1 MLRFLLLLVLSFQM
15 VLLSNPVY
23 SSSVPETIS
32 ALELSVHDQVNQ
44 YRDSLG
50 LAFLDLNENISKE
63 ARIHSQEMAQGN
75 VPFSHDGFD
84 QRIEAIS
91 STLTYTSAAENVAYN
106 QGYGDPV
113 TVAVDGWI
121 NSPGHQKNMVGNFNL
136 SGVGV
141 AQNSTGEY
149 YFTQI
154 FILKPD

>member
-1 MLRFLLLLVLSFQM
+1 MLRFVLLLLLSFQL

-44 YRDSLG
+44 YRGSLG
-50 LAFLDLNENISKE
+50 LASLELNEDISKE
-63 ARIHSQEMAQGN
+63 ARIHSQQMAQGN

-91 STLTYTSAAENVAYN
+91 STLSYSSAAENVAYN
-106 QGYGDPV
+106 QGYDDPV
-113 TVAVDGWI
+113 TVAVEGWI
-121 NSPGHQKNMVGNFNL
+121 NSPGHQKNMAGNFNL

>member
-1 MLRFLLLLVLSFQM
+1 MLRFLLLLLLSFQV

-50 LAFLDLNENISKE
+50 LASLDLNEDISKE
-63 ARIHSQEMAQGN
+63 ARIHSQQMAQGN

-91 STLTYTSAAENVAYN
+91 STLSYSSAAENVAYN
-106 QGYGDPV
+106 QGYDDPV
-113 TVAVDGWI
+113 TVAVEGWI

-154 FILKPD
+154 FVLKSD